1 MASVLEQLD
10 ARALMMGHT
19 VTRSGRI
26 SSRFNGTIYRADV
39 GMGYGRPP
47 LAAVIEGGEL
57 RVYDPA
63 QDATTAA
70 YVEPPQGEGWPAGE
84 EDLAPHVLE
93 SYLAKAEIKSTARV
107 EFEDISAQLLDLER
121 REMRLRAVF
130 GAAQETAEQANAA
143 GRKAPRRYQHQV
155 AAYRLN
161 RQLGMDMVPVTVLRK
176 VDGTQGTVQVWLQ
189 RALDLQQLEE
199 YDDFSLLSGLEE
211 QFARARAFT
220 ALIGLDLT
228 DRVKQGKMVLPT
240 VPPRIMLADNG
251 RAFSDQPTVAP
262 YLPEGCGPVGPA
274 FLQDLERLDSATLRK
289 DLGKLLSGSQIRAI
303 LERRDDLQ
311 RACAAVDPEWSM
323 EKVLKGQAGA

>member
-1 MASVLEQLD
+1 
-10 ARALMMGHT
+10 
-19 VTRSGRI
+19 
-26 SSRFNGTIYRADV
+26 
-39 GMGYGRPP
+39 
-47 LAAVIEGGEL
+47 
-57 RVYDPA
+57 
-63 QDATTAA
+63 
-70 YVEPPQGEGWPAGE
+70 
-84 EDLAPHVLE
+84 
-93 SYLAKAEIKSTARV
+93 
-107 EFEDISAQLLDLER
+107 
-121 REMRLRAVF
+121 MRLRAVF
-130 GAAQETAEQANAA
+130 GPAQEPAEQANAA

-211 QFARARAFT
+211 QFARARSHRGA
-220 ALIGLDLT
+220 GLVAT
-228 DRVKQGKMVLPT
+228 
-240 VPPRIMLADNG
+240 
-251 RAFSDQPTVAP
+251 SDQPTVAP

-323 EKVLKGQAGA
+323 EKKFWFAAKSMISPPVLLLKKPPDGSPN